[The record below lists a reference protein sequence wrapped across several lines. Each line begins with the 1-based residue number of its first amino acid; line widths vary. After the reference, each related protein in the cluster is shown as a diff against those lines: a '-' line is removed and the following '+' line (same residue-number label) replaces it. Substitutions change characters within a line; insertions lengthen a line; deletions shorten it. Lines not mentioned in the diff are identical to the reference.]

1 MRETFIPKLKLALAV
16 LIASVIVIPTAVI
29 VPHAVAAQND
39 EVSGTTATET
49 HNDKKVALMIAANK
63 LQAENGQTLALE
75 RAKAMDNAKAETQK
89 KIKEL
94 EALAQKEAQEKAEKE
109 AQQKAAAEK
118 AAAEKAAAEKAAAE
132 KAAAEKAEREKEE
145 AEQAQQER
153 EQVQNDGYLLGIEN
167 PDYDYVSYSISLTDE
182 DRDILER
189 LVMGE
194 AGDQGYIGCAL
205 VAQAIRDTMIADG
218 VPTVE
223 QVRTGYGY
231 YGSLSRTPN
240 SDVKRAVEFIFDQ
253 GGAAVQHK
261 LMYFYETSLCSS
273 AWHETQ
279 DYVVTYNTTRFFDRA

>member
-1 MRETFIPKLKLALAV
+1 MRETFIPKLKVTLAV

-39 EVSGTTATET
+39 EVSGTTATQT
-49 HNDKKVALMIAANK
+49 QDDKKVTLMIAANK
-63 LQAENGQTLALE
+63 LQAENGQTLAIE
-75 RAKAMDNAKAETQK
+75 RAKAMDEAKAETQK

-94 EALAQKEAQEKAEKE
+94 EAQAQKEAQEKAEKE
-109 AQQKAAAEK
+109 AQEK

-132 KAAAEKAEREKEE
+132 KAAAEKAEREKAE

-153 EQVQNDGYLLGIEN
+153 EQVQNEGYLLGIEN

-273 AWHETQ
+273 EWHETQ
-279 DYVVTYNTTRFFDRA
+279 NYVVTYNTTRFFDRV

>member
-63 LQAENGQTLALE
+63 LQAENGQTLAIE
-75 RAKAMDNAKAETQK
+75 RAKAMDEAKAETQK

-94 EALAQKEAQEKAEKE
+94 EAQAQKEAQEKAEKE
-109 AQQKAAAEK
+109 AQEK
-118 AAAEKAAAEKAAAE
+118 AAAEKAASEKAAAE
-132 KAAAEKAEREKEE
+132 KAAAEKAEREKAE
-145 AEQAQQER
+145 AEKAQAQQER
-153 EQVQNDGYLLGIEN
+153 EQVQNEGYLLGIEN

-223 QVRTGYGY
+223 KVRTGYGY

-273 AWHETQ
+273 EWHETQ
-279 DYVVTYNTTRFFDRA
+279 NYVVTYNTTRFFDRV

>member
-39 EVSGTTATET
+39 EVSGTTVTET

-63 LQAENGQTLALE
+63 LQAENGQTLAIE
-75 RAKAMDNAKAETQK
+75 RAKAMDEAKAETQK

-94 EALAQKEAQEKAEKE
+94 EAQAQKEAQEKAEKE
-109 AQQKAAAEK
+109 AQQK

-153 EQVQNDGYLLGIEN
+153 EQVQNEGYLLGIEN

-273 AWHETQ
+273 SWHETQ
-279 DYVVTYNTTRFFDRA
+279 NYVVTYNTTRFFDRA